1 LDAAELAAVR
11 ALVAEAAAA
20 DDGQEGI
27 DPHRLAQVAAGR
39 ADTPPG
45 GAPGADRPGTVAV
58 LGWADDAPGPGT
70 GAGKGPGERRLA
82 AYAQV
87 VHTDRRWEAE
97 LVVAPSARDALVP
110 LGAELLR
117 AAFAEVARQGGG
129 PVHLWALFATDAHGE
144 LAEAVDLKFSRDLW
158 QMRRPLPVGEAFEI
172 ETRPFRPGEDEEAWV
187 RVNNK
192 AFAWHP
198 EQSGWTVEEVR
209 RHEAEDWFDPE
220 GFLLHEWHG
229 RLAGFCW
236 TKVHADHEPPLGEIY
251 VIAVDP
257 TAAGLGLGRKLTLA
271 GLDHLAR
278 KGLTVG
284 MLYVDAENE
293 PAVRLYERLGF
304 TLHHVDRAFAGEV
317 SPA

>member
-11 ALVAEAAAA
+11 ALVAEAATA
-20 DDGQEGI
+20 DDGQDGI
-27 DPHRLAQVAAGR
+27 DAHGLAQVAAGR
-39 ADTPPG
+39 SETPTAG
-45 GAPGADRPGTVAV
+45 HPGTVAV
-58 LGWADDAPGPGT
+58 LAEAGRTSGEAAEAAGD
-70 GAGKGPGERRLA
+70 GARLA

-87 VHTDRRWEAE
+87 VRTDRRWEAE
-97 LVVAPSARDALVP
+97 LVVAPSARGDLVP
-110 LGAELLR
+110 LGTELLT

-129 PVHLWALFATDAHGE
+129 PVHLWALFATDAHGK
-144 LAEAVDLKFSRDLW
+144 LAEAVGLEFSRDLW
-158 QMRRPLPVGEAFEI
+158 QMRRPLPVGEPFEI

-251 VIAVDP
+251 VVAVDP

-271 GLDHLAR
+271 GLDYLA
-278 KGLTVG
+278 KQGLTVG
-284 MLYVDAENE
+284 MLYVDAANE

-317 SPA
+317 APA